1 MGNTI
6 EEKAVVDQ
14 WMEVESH
21 NFNDLVVSLVLQLEV
36 FPKMGERTDDAAV
49 EASVKKLENVL
60 DVYEQ
65 RLSVSKYLAGDHF
78 TIADLCHLPAIMF
91 LMTDGGLGRLITER
105 KCVNSW
111 WNDIS
116 GRPSWKKL
124 MELISKVSTG
134 SHRDL

>member
-36 FPKMGERTDDAAV
+36 FPKTGQRTDDAIV
-49 EASVKKLENVL
+49 EDSIKKLDNVL
-60 DVYEQ
+60 DVYEH

-78 TIADLCHLPAIMF
+78 SIADLCHLPAILF
-91 LMTDGGLGRLITER
+91 LMTDGGLGRLITEK

-124 MELISKVSTG
+124 MELIHKVS
-134 SHRDL
+134 S